1 MQARLHKG
9 AFTQRCVYTQV
20 FLHTNTCT
28 QCFCILLRK
37 HTLTHTHT
45 QWQVLSHTYFYTL
58 MFLISEALF
67 LTHAHTRASSFTE
80 MFLNFKHACFYTE
93 IFATEI
99 LLHTGAI
106 TNRGSL
112 AKERMCTRSFQIRTF
127 LRRHTSTWLPAAD
140 THFARKSSASRC
152 QFAISPQLLMIETH
166 FVPKGGTSTNKITIS
181 PFFNRIKCNSIY
193 AKSSICK
200 KP

>member
-1 MQARLHKG
+1 M
-9 AFTQRCVYTQV
+9 
-20 FLHTNTCT
+20 FLHTNTFTRKYFYADILWHTVTGAFT
-28 QCFCILLRK
+28 QILY
-37 HTLTHTHT
+37 TFFSQTDFFSHTHT
-45 QWQVLSHTYFYTL
+45 RAGSFTGMFFYIIRCFTQIYFY
-58 MFLISEALF
+58 
-67 LTHAHTRASSFTE
+67 
-80 MFLNFKHACFYTE
+80 
-93 IFATEI
+93 TEI
-99 LLHTGAI
+99 LLHTDAI

>member
-1 MQARLHKG
+1 MRR
-9 AFTQRCVYTQV
+9 FFYTQV
-20 FLHTNTCT
+20 
-28 QCFCILLRK
+28 LLRR
-37 HTLTHTHT
+37 HTLTHGDRCFYTDTLHVFFSD
-45 QWQVLSHTYFYTL
+45 WLFSHT
-58 MFLISEALF
+58 
-67 LTHAHTRASSFTE
+67 HTRAGSFTG
-80 MFLNFKHACFYTE
+80 MFFNIIRCFTQIY
-93 IFATEI
+93 FYTEI
-99 LLHTGAI
+99 LLHTDAI

-200 KP
+200 KT